1 MSGSKKIMNDENLI
15 NTYNEF
21 MVLTDK
27 LLGADVKAIEIAPI
41 LIKLGLEIYKTVM
54 TEDDY
59 HRMVDFISDHRDD
72 VQDLKEFLPEL
83 H

>member
-1 MSGSKKIMNDENLI
+1 MSDEKLV

-27 LLGADVKAIEIAPI
+27 LLGEDVKAIEIAPI

-54 TEDDY
+54 LPEDYD
-59 HRMVDFISDHRDD
+59 RMVDFISDHRDEIN
-72 VQDLKEFLPEL
+72 DLSDFLPEL

>member
-1 MSGSKKIMNDENLI
+1 MSDDKLV

-27 LLGADVKAIEIAPI
+27 LLGEDVKAIEIAPI

-54 TEDDY
+54 SPDDY
-59 HRMVDFISDHRDD
+59 DRMVDFISDHREEIN
-72 VQDLKEFLPEL
+72 DLSDFLPEL

>member
-1 MSGSKKIMNDENLI
+1 MSDEKLV

-21 MVLTDK
+21 MNLTDK
-27 LLGADVKAIEIAPI
+27 LLGEDVRAIEIAPI

-54 TEDDY
+54 SPEDYD
-59 HRMVDFISDHRDD
+59 RMVDFISDHRDEIN
-72 VQDLKEFLPEL
+72 DLSEFLPEL

>member
-1 MSGSKKIMNDENLI
+1 MNDDHLV

-21 MVLTDK
+21 MILTDK
-27 LLGADVKAIEIAPI
+27 LLGEDVKAIEIAPI

-54 TEDDY
+54 LPEDYD
-59 HRMVDFISDHRDD
+59 RMVDFISDHRDEIN
-72 VQDLKEFLPEL
+72 DLSDFLPEL

>member
-1 MSGSKKIMNDENLI
+1 MNDDHLV

-21 MVLTDK
+21 MILTDK
-27 LLGADVKAIEIAPI
+27 LLGEDVKAIEIAPI

-54 TEDDY
+54 SPDDY
-59 HRMVDFISDHRDD
+59 DRMVDFISDHRDEIN
-72 VQDLKEFLPEL
+72 DLSDFLPEL

>member
-1 MSGSKKIMNDENLI
+1 MSDEKLI
-15 NTYNEF
+15 HTYNKF

-27 LLGADVKAIEIAPI
+27 LLGEDVKAIEIAPI

-54 TEDDY
+54 SPEDY
-59 HRMVDFISDHRDD
+59 NRMVDFISDHRDEIN
-72 VQDLKEFLPEL
+72 DLSDFLPEL

>member
-1 MSGSKKIMNDENLI
+1 
-15 NTYNEF
+15 

-27 LLGADVKAIEIAPI
+27 LLGEDVKAIEIAPI

-54 TEDDY
+54 SPEDY
-59 HRMVDFISDHRDD
+59 NRMVDFISDHRDEIN
-72 VQDLKEFLPEL
+72 DLSDFLPEL

>member
-1 MSGSKKIMNDENLI
+1 MSGLMMSDENLI
-15 NTYNEF
+15 NAYNEF

-27 LLGADVKAIEIAPI
+27 LLGEDVKAIEIAPI

-54 TEDDY
+54 TQEDYD
-59 HRMVDFISDHRDD
+59 RMVDFISDHRDD
-72 VQDLKEFLPEL
+72 VRDLKDFSPEL

>member
-1 MSGSKKIMNDENLI
+1 MNDDHLV

-21 MVLTDK
+21 MILTDK
-27 LLGADVKAIEIAPI
+27 LLGEDVKAIEIAPI

-54 TEDDY
+54 SPDDY
-59 HRMVDFISDHRDD
+59 DRMVDFISDHREEIN
-72 VQDLKEFLPEL
+72 DLSDFLPEL